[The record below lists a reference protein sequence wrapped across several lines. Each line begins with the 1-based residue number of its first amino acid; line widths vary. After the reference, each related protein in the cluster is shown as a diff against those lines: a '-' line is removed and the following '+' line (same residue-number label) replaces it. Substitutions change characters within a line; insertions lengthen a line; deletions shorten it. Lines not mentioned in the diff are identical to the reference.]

1 MDAKSRANFIN
12 SVAAGQKIPC
22 PNCNAAN
29 EPDARFCVICG
40 AKLTRENRP
49 AAPAFGTAP
58 AAPGPQQMPV
68 ENPAVKP
75 AVNPAANPAAN
86 PAVRPAANPAA
97 NPDVRPAANPAV
109 NPAVKPTAKP
119 AVNPVRPPVE
129 EIPEERAVFANGLPD
144 WDILPPQVLVRRR

>member
-49 AAPAFGTAP
+49 AAQAFGTAP
-58 AAPGPQQMPV
+58 AAPGPQQMPA

-75 AVNPAANPAAN
+75 AVNPAANSAANPAAN
-86 PAVRPAANPAA
+86 PAVRPAANPA
-97 NPDVRPAANPAV
+97 V
-109 NPAVKPTAKP
+109 NPAVEPAAKP